1 MLLVVNV
8 VVGLV
13 LTRHMDMFVVI
24 ASVIIEIR
32 SGVPS
37 SLPLLTVAHIEDG

>member
-1 MLLVVNV
+1 MLLVGNV

-24 ASVIIEIR
+24 ASVIKIR